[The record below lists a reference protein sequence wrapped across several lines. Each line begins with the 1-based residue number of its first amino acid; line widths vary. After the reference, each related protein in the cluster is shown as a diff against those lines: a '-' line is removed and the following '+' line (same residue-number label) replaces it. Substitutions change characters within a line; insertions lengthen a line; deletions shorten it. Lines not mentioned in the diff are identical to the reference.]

1 MLNITDIRIRLVK
14 KEDLKL
20 KAVASVTIDG
30 CFVVHE
36 VRVIEGDKG
45 LFVAMPSK
53 KTPDG
58 EFKDIAHPIDTATRS
73 DLDKKV
79 LEAYEKALSE
89 NVETTDA
96 E

>member
-14 KEDLKL
+14 NDDLKL
-20 KAVASVTIDG
+20 KAVASITIDG

-36 VRVIEGDKG
+36 IRVIESEKG

-58 EFKDIAHPIDTATRS
+58 EFKDTAHPIDTETRNM
-73 DLDKKV
+73 LDKAV
-79 LEAYEKALSE
+79 LNAYEKA
-89 NVETTDA
+89 VKDA
-96 E
+96 PNE

>member
-36 VRVIEGDKG
+36 VRVIESEKG

-58 EFKDIAHPIDTATRS
+58 EFKDIAHPIDTETRTM
-73 DLDKKV
+73 LDKKV
-79 LEAYEKALSE
+79 IEAYEKAVKE
-89 NVETTDA
+89 AADA

>member
-1 MLNITDIRIRLVK
+1 MLNITDIRVRLVK

-20 KAVASVTIDG
+20 KAVASITIDN

-36 VRVIEGDKG
+36 IRVIEANNG
-45 LFVAMPSK
+45 LFVAMPSR

-58 EFKDIAHPIDTATRS
+58 EFKDTAHPIDTETRN

-79 LEAYEKALSE
+79 LEAYEKAVKE
-89 NVETTDA
+89 DA
-96 E
+96 ETPAE

>member
-14 KEDLKL
+14 KDDLKL
-20 KAVASVTIDG
+20 KAVASITIDG

-36 VRVIEGDKG
+36 IRVIESEKG

-58 EFKDIAHPIDTATRS
+58 EFKDTAHPIDTETRNM
-73 DLDKKV
+73 LDKAV
-79 LEAYEKALSE
+79 LNAYEKA
-89 NVETTDA
+89 VKDA
-96 E
+96 PKE

>member
-1 MLNITDIRIRLVK
+1 MLNITDIRVRLVK

-36 VRVIEGDKG
+36 IRVIESDKG

-58 EFKDIAHPIDTATRS
+58 EFKDIAHPIDTKTRNM
-73 DLDKKV
+73 LDKAV
-79 LEAYEKALSE
+79 LDAYDKA
-89 NVETTDA
+89 VKDA
-96 E
+96 PTE

>member
-36 VRVIEGDKG
+36 VRVIESEKG

-58 EFKDIAHPIDTATRS
+58 EFKDIAHPIDTDTRTM
-73 DLDKKV
+73 LDKKV
-79 LEAYEKALSE
+79 IEAYEKAVNESS
-89 NVETTDA
+89 DA

>member
-36 VRVIEGDKG
+36 VRVIESEKG

-58 EFKDIAHPIDTATRS
+58 EFKDIAHPIDTDTRTM
-73 DLDKKV
+73 LDKKV
-79 LEAYEKALSE
+79 IEAYEKAVSE
-89 NVETTDA
+89 SSDA